1 MKIVVYGLGIIG
13 ASIAASLKKAGHLVL
28 GKNRSREPIEYALKH
43 GMIDE
48 ETADYEGAD
57 VVFLALPP
65 RVVMRELKEGDFPQG
80 CIVSDI
86 CGVKEP
92 VERAVVKRGYR
103 YVGTH
108 PMAGKETSGIRSAS
122 ETLFRGANLVITLG
136 EKTDVSA
143 LDTVRALAKDMG
155 FGRVIECSSAEHD
168 RMIALTSQLAHVVA
182 NAYVTSPLTESCVG
196 FTGGSFQDMTRV
208 APVDEKVW
216 SELYMLNRENLL
228 AEIDRIGARLE
239 KFREALSAGDE
250 TALQNIQREG
260 KACFERFFKKN

>member
-1 MKIVVYGLGIIG
+1 
-13 ASIAASLKKAGHLVL
+13 
-28 GKNRSREPIEYALKH
+28 
-43 GMIDE
+43 
-48 ETADYEGAD
+48 
-57 VVFLALPP
+57 
-65 RVVMRELKEGDFPQG
+65 
-80 CIVSDI
+80 
-86 CGVKEP
+86 
-92 VERAVVKRGYR
+92 
-103 YVGTH
+103 
-108 PMAGKETSGIRSAS
+108 
-122 ETLFRGANLVITLG
+122 
-136 EKTDVSA
+136 
-143 LDTVRALAKDMG
+143 
-155 FGRVIECSSAEHD
+155 
-168 RMIALTSQLAHVVA
+168 MIALTSQLAHVVA